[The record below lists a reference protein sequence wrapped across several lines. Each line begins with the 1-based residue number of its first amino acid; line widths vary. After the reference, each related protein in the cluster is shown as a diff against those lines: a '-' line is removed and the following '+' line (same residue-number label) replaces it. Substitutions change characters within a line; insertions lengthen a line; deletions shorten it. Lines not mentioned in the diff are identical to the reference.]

1 MDLIKNMDPQL
12 KRVFENRPKGSE
24 ESDMQ
29 ATRNRMHEVFRNMGD
44 LVPKNDNVKEWDEW
58 LPGLGEAPSLRVKV
72 YRPEGEEEQILPA
85 LVFIH
90 AGGFYIGMP
99 EMSDALCRNLAEF
112 AECMIFS
119 VDYRLAPEDPYPAA
133 LDDCYAVLR
142 WVHEESHTL
151 QVDPKRIALCG
162 VSAGGC
168 LAAGVS
174 LLARDQGTFS
184 PAFQML
190 LYPVLDHRHITESS
204 RAVEDERTWNT
215 KGSLLSWKA
224 YLGSV
229 EGEVPVYAS
238 PGTAQNLSGLPRTYI
253 AACELDLLRDEAV
266 DFARR
271 LYEQDVATELHVLPG
286 TFHAFDAIVPNARIS
301 RRFHGELIQVLKGVF
316 ENE

>member
-29 ATRNRMHEVFRNMGD
+29 ATRNRMHEVFRGMGD
-44 LVPKNDNVKEWDEW
+44 LIPKSDSVKEWDEW
-58 LPGLGEAPSLRVKV
+58 IPGLGEAPSLRVKIYQPDV
-72 YRPEGEEEQILPA
+72 EGKPSLPG

-112 AECMIFS
+112 AECKIFS
-119 VDYRLAPEDPYPAA
+119 VDYRLAPEHPYPAA
-133 LDDCYAVLR
+133 MEDCYAALQ
-142 WVHEESHTL
+142 WVYKNSGIL
-151 QVDPKRIALCG
+151 QVDPKRIGLCG

-174 LLARDQGTFS
+174 LLARDQGAFA

-190 LYPVLDHRHITESS
+190 LYPALDHRHNTKSS
-204 RAVEDERTWNT
+204 QAVEDERTWNT
-215 KGSLLSWKA
+215 KASLRSWKA
-224 YLGSV
+224 YLGPL
-229 EGEVPVYAS
+229 EGEVPIYAS
-238 PGTAQNLSGLPRTYI
+238 PGTARDLSGLPRTYI
-253 AACELDLLRDEAV
+253 AACALDLLRDEAV